1 MKSFT
6 LFNDLCP
13 SLQGWSWPEEVGLKV
28 RFTGSSWYLPPSMS
42 LSSRILL
49 PTSQASHFP
58 SLTVPR
64 AEARVIHLLV
74 LSRVHTSCS
83 QQDLCLSIHKFSF
96 AAPNYL
102 PPISCY
108 NLSDF
113 IFFLLP
119 TTAQHSAISRLLV
132 QLPAS
137 RPLCVCHSRSNPK
150 KAAVFFLR
158 RGEMV
163 LDRVEF
169 ILIHESSV

>member
-42 LSSRILL
+42 LSSMILL

-74 LSRVHTSCS
+74 LGSVSCPYQLQPARFVFEHS
-83 QQDLCLSIHKFSF
+83 QFSF

-150 KAAVFFLR
+150 KAAGFFWE
-158 RGEMV
+158 GMKW
-163 LDRVEF
+163 F
-169 ILIHESSV
+169 